1 MDDDSFLVRLTRKG
15 VRKEEQT
22 YKGREDLKQEITA
35 LERKIDRLKT
45 KENLDSLIGTQHK
58 DGSNMVGYMEL
69 VGGEIHFYLD
79 SKMTGEDDSYRTSR
93 RLFWV
98 RDRDVDALHED
109 YIAPLWG

>member
-1 MDDDSFLVRLTRKG
+1 MDDDPFLVRLTRKG
-15 VRKEEQT
+15 VSEQEQT

-69 VGGEIHFYLD
+69 IGGEIHFYLD
-79 SKMTGEDDSYRTSR
+79 SSITQVSKTACTGR

-98 RDRDVDALHED
+98 RDQDVATIQED

>member
-15 VRKEEQT
+15 VKEKEQT
-22 YKGREDLKQEITA
+22 YKGREDLQQEITA

-69 VGGEIHFYLD
+69 VGGEIHFYLN
-79 SKMTGEDDSYRTSR
+79 SEVVEDKSTRIGR

-109 YIAPLWG
+109 FIAPLWG